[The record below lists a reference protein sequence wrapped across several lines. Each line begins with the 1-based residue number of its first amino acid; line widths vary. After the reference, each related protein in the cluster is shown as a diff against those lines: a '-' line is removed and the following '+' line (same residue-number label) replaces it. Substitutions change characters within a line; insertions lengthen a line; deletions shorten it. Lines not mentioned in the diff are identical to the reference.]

1 MASGGEEEGGEE
13 EGRGEETFH
22 ILDLTGVELI
32 CIILEPSI
40 PMYSSNC
47 NFQHILNTS
56 ISAEVTQ
63 LPCKYG
69 LFVVI

>member
-32 CIILEPSI
+32 CIILERLV
-40 PMYSSNC
+40 
-47 NFQHILNTS
+47 ILYTDLFL
-56 ISAEVTQ
+56 Q
-63 LPCKYG
+63 LQLSTHP
-69 LFVVI
+69 